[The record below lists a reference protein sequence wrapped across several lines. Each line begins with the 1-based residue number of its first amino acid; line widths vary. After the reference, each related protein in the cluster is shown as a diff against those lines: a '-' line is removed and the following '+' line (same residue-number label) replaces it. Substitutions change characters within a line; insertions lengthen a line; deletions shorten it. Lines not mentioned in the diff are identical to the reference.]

1 MKTTMTSSRPVRRI
15 ARVSRILSWCLR
27 LLIVLTLA
35 CAMSRAHGVN
45 ADGPA
50 ASVTPGDGDMRTAFV
65 FAATG
70 LTPGHAI
77 LITLYDSSGNRY
89 TYQKDGVDQAI
100 VVDDSGAVSL
110 QVTPATDL
118 PGSVPGEWQVYFME
132 EESGYTASVLFT
144 VAP

>member
-1 MKTTMTSSRPVRRI
+1 MKTTMNSSRPAQRI
-15 ARVSRILSWCLR
+15 ARVSRILSWCLG
-27 LLIVLTLA
+27 LLILLTLA
-35 CAMSRAHGVN
+35 CAISGQHGVS
-45 ADGPA
+45 ADGAA
-50 ASVTPGDGDMRTAFV
+50 ASVTPGDGDMRTGFV

-118 PGSVPGEWQVYFME
+118 PGSVPGDWQAYFME
-132 EESGYTASVLFT
+132 EESGYTASVPFT